1 MAFQKPKGTAD
12 LLPENTKQWQ
22 YVEDIFRAV
31 LADYQ
36 FEEIRTPIFESYDL
50 FSRGVGET
58 SDIVSKEMYNFQD
71 KGGRELALRP
81 EGTAPIARAFVENKL
96 FGPEH
101 AKPYKV
107 YYQGPMF
114 RYERPQSGR
123 MRQFHQFGVEA
134 FGSDNPATDVET
146 IALAMDLFQE
156 LGLESLKLV
165 INSLGDLESRL
176 AYREALIA
184 YLEPHVEELSEDS
197 KTRLHKNPLRVLD
210 SKDKKDQAIVAN
222 APSILDYLNDT
233 SKEHFEAVKEMLE
246 ALEIPYEIDSNMVRG
261 LDYYNHTIFE
271 VMTEAETFGSLTTIC
286 AGGRYDGLV
295 EEVGGPATPGFGFA
309 IGMERLLLIL
319 NAEDIELAEEEALDV
334 YVIGIGES
342 TNLETLK
349 VVQAVR
355 SAGLSADRDFLNRK
369 IKNQFKTANKKNAKV
384 VLTLG
389 ENELENG
396 TINFKVMK
404 SGKESVV
411 ELEEIYDGDFEKLF
425 NIKVADMTAFNEF
438 FKKED

>member
-165 INSLGDLESRL
+165 INSLGDLESRS

-184 YLEPHVEELSEDS
+184 YLEPHFEELSEDS
-197 KTRLHKNPLRVLD
+197 KARLHKNPLRVLD
-210 SKDKKDQAIVAN
+210 SKDKKDKEIVAN

-233 SKEHFEAVKEMLE
+233 SKKHFEAVKEMLE
-246 ALEIPYEIDSNMVRG
+246 ALDIPYEIDSNMVRG

-319 NAEDIELAEEEALDV
+319 SAEDIELAEEDELDV
-334 YVIGIGES
+334 FVIGIGES

-355 SAGLSADRDFLNRK
+355 SAGLSADRDFMNRK
-369 IKNQFKTANKKNAKV
+369 LKNQFKTANKKKAKV

-389 ENELENG
+389 ENELENR

-404 SGKESVV
+404 TGKESVV
-411 ELEEIYDGDFEKLF
+411 ELEDIYDGDFEKLF
-425 NIKVADMTAFNEF
+425 NLKVADMTAFNEF
-438 FKKED
+438 FQKED